1 RHHRADDDQRRA
13 RRRRQVDLAHR
24 EGWPAGQGRLLA
36 GPGVLLELRGVS
48 KSFGGL
54 AVLDGVDLTVEAGAV
69 HALIGPNGS
78 GKTTL
83 LNCVSGILAA
93 DAGGIRFHDT
103 PLDDLAP
110 HRRTRLGLARTFQNI
125 RLFGGLTVLDNVL
138 VGRHCR
144 THAGLFRAWTRP
156 PFTRLAEERASRDRG
171 RALLALVGLAGRA
184 LEPAEG
190 LPLADQRRLEIAR
203 ALAAE
208 PSLLLLDEPAAGMN
222 ATEKQ
227 GMNRLI
233 RDIVAG
239 GCTVVLVEHDI
250 GLVMDISSRVT
261 VLNFGQK
268 IADGPPA
275 SVRRDP
281 LVVEAYLGQDA

>member
-1 RHHRADDDQRRA
+1 VA
-13 RRRRQVDLAHR
+13 
-24 EGWPAGQGRLLA
+24 
-36 GPGVLLELRGVS
+36 LLELRGVS

-54 AVLDGVDLTVEAGAV
+54 RVLDGVDLTVEAGAV

-83 LNCVSGILAA
+83 LNCVSGVLAA
-93 DAGGIRFHDT
+93 DAGGIRLRDVA
-103 PLDDLAP
+103 LDDLAP
-110 HRRTRLGLARTFQNI
+110 HRRTRLGLARTFQNV
-125 RLFGGLTVLDNVL
+125 RLFAGLSVLDNVL

-144 THAGLFRAWTRP
+144 THAGLFRAWTRL
-156 PFTRLAEERASRDRG
+156 PFRLLPEERASRDRG

-268 IADGPPA
+268 IAVGRPRPL
-275 SVRRDP
+275 RRR
-281 LVVEAYLGQDA
+281 

>member
-1 RHHRADDDQRRA
+1 VA
-13 RRRRQVDLAHR
+13 
-24 EGWPAGQGRLLA
+24 
-36 GPGVLLELRGVS
+36 LLELRGVT

-54 AVLDGVDLTVEAGAV
+54 RVLDGVDLAVEAGAV

-144 THAGLFRAWTRP
+144 THAGLLRAWTRA
-156 PFTRLAEERASRDRG
+156 PFSRLAEERVSRE
-171 RALLALVGLAGRA
+171 RARTLLGLVGLGGRV

-250 GLVMDISSRVT
+250 GLVMDVSSRVT

-268 IADGPPA
+268 IADGAPA
-275 SVRRDP
+275 DVRRDP
-281 LVVEAYLGQDA
+281 QVVEAYLGQDA

>member
-1 RHHRADDDQRRA
+1 MA
-13 RRRRQVDLAHR
+13 
-24 EGWPAGQGRLLA
+24 
-36 GPGVLLELRGVS
+36 LLELRGVS

-54 AVLDGVDLTVEAGAV
+54 RVLDGVDLTVEAGAA

-93 DAGGIRFHDT
+93 DAGGIRLRDVA
-103 PLDDLAP
+103 LDDLAP
-110 HRRTRLGLARTFQNI
+110 HRRTRLGLARTFQNV
-125 RLFGGLTVLDNVL
+125 RLFAGLSVLDNVL

-144 THAGLFRAWTRP
+144 THAGLFRAWTRL
-156 PFTRLAEERASRDRG
+156 PFRLLPEERASRDRG

-233 RDIVAG
+233 RDIVAS

-275 SVRRDP
+275 SVRSDP

>member
-1 RHHRADDDQRRA
+1 MA
-13 RRRRQVDLAHR
+13 
-24 EGWPAGQGRLLA
+24 
-36 GPGVLLELRGVS
+36 LLELRGVS

-54 AVLDGVDLTVEAGAV
+54 RVLDGVDLTVEAGAV

-83 LNCVSGILAA
+83 LNCVSGVLAA
-93 DAGGIRFHDT
+93 DAGGIRLRDVA
-103 PLDDLAP
+103 LDDLAP
-110 HRRTRLGLARTFQNI
+110 HRRTRLGLARTFQNV
-125 RLFGGLTVLDNVL
+125 RLFAGLSVLDNVL

-144 THAGLFRAWTRP
+144 THAGLFRAWTRL
-156 PFTRLAEERASRDRG
+156 PFRLLPEERASRDRG

-208 PSLLLLDEPAAGMN
+208 PLLLLLDEPAAGMN

>member
-1 RHHRADDDQRRA
+1 MA
-13 RRRRQVDLAHR
+13 
-24 EGWPAGQGRLLA
+24 
-36 GPGVLLELRGVS
+36 LLELRGVS

-93 DAGGIRFHDT
+93 DAGRIRFRDVV
-103 PLDDLAP
+103 LDDLAP
-110 HRRTRLGLARTFQNI
+110 HRRTRLGLARTFQNV
-125 RLFGGLTVLDNVL
+125 RLFAGLSVLDNVL

-144 THAGLFRAWTRP
+144 THAGLFAAWTRP
-156 PFTRLAEERASRDRG
+156 PFRRLPEERASRGRA
-171 RALLALVGLAGRA
+171 RALLGLVGLTGRL

-233 RDIVAG
+233 RDIVAT
-239 GCTVVLVEHDI
+239 GCTIVLVEHDI
-250 GLVMDISSRVT
+250 GLVMDVSSRVT

-281 LVVEAYLGQDA
+281 LVVEAYLGPDV

>member
-1 RHHRADDDQRRA
+1 MA
-13 RRRRQVDLAHR
+13 
-24 EGWPAGQGRLLA
+24 
-36 GPGVLLELRGVS
+36 LLELRGVS

-54 AVLDGVDLTVEAGAV
+54 RVLDGVDLTVEAGAV

-93 DAGGIRFHDT
+93 DAGGIRLRDVA
-103 PLDDLAP
+103 LDDLAP
-110 HRRTRLGLARTFQNI
+110 HRRTRLGLARTFQNV
-125 RLFGGLTVLDNVL
+125 RLFAGLSVLDNVL

-144 THAGLFRAWTRP
+144 THAGLFRAWTRL
-156 PFTRLAEERASRDRG
+156 PFRLLPEERASRDRG

-184 LEPAEG
+184 LEPAES

-227 GMNRLI
+227 GINRLI
-233 RDIVAG
+233 RDIVAS

-268 IADGPPA
+268 IADGLPA

>member
-1 RHHRADDDQRRA
+1 MA
-13 RRRRQVDLAHR
+13 
-24 EGWPAGQGRLLA
+24 
-36 GPGVLLELRGVS
+36 LLELRGVS

-54 AVLDGVDLTVEAGAV
+54 RVLDGVDLTVEAGAV

-93 DAGGIRFHDT
+93 DAGGIRLRDVA
-103 PLDDLAP
+103 LDDLAP
-110 HRRTRLGLARTFQNI
+110 HRRTRLGLARTFQNV
-125 RLFGGLTVLDNVL
+125 RLFAGLSVLDNVL

-144 THAGLFRAWTRP
+144 THAGLFRAWSRL
-156 PFTRLAEERASRDRG
+156 PFRLLPEERASRDRG

-233 RDIVAG
+233 RDIVAS

>member
-1 RHHRADDDQRRA
+1 VA
-13 RRRRQVDLAHR
+13 
-24 EGWPAGQGRLLA
+24 
-36 GPGVLLELRGVS
+36 LLELRGLS

-54 AVLDGVDLTVEAGAV
+54 RVLDGVDLTVEAGAV

-93 DAGGIRFHDT
+93 DAGGIRLRDVA
-103 PLDDLAP
+103 LDDLAP
-110 HRRTRLGLARTFQNI
+110 HRRTRLGLARTFQNV
-125 RLFGGLTVLDNVL
+125 RLFAGLSVLDNVR

-144 THAGLFRAWTRP
+144 THAGLLRAWTRL
-156 PFTRLAEERASRDRG
+156 PFRLLPEERASRDRA
-171 RALLALVGLAGRA
+171 RALLAMVGLAGRS

-233 RDIVAG
+233 RDIVAS

>member
-1 RHHRADDDQRRA
+1 MRDVA
-13 RRRRQVDLAHR
+13 
-24 EGWPAGQGRLLA
+24 
-36 GPGVLLELRGVS
+36 
-48 KSFGGL
+48 
-54 AVLDGVDLTVEAGAV
+54 
-69 HALIGPNGS
+69 
-78 GKTTL
+78 
-83 LNCVSGILAA
+83 
-93 DAGGIRFHDT
+93 
-103 PLDDLAP
+103 LDDLAP
-110 HRRTRLGLARTFQNI
+110 APAYARWGWPARFQNV
-125 RLFGGLTVLDNVL
+125 RLFAGLSVLDNVL

-144 THAGLFRAWTRP
+144 THAGLFPRLDPPAVSRAWPRSAP
-156 PFTRLAEERASRDRG
+156 PASGRG
-171 RALLALVGLAGRA
+171 RCWRWSVSPAAS

-233 RDIVAG
+233 RDIVPPAAPS
-239 GCTVVLVEHDI
+239 CSSSTT
-250 GLVMDISSRVT
+250 SAWSWTSPSRVT

-281 LVVEAYLGQDA
+281 LVVEAYLGQDV

>member
-1 RHHRADDDQRRA
+1 VA
-13 RRRRQVDLAHR
+13 
-24 EGWPAGQGRLLA
+24 LLD
-36 GPGVLLELRGVS
+36 LRGVS

-54 AVLDGVDLTVEAGAV
+54 RVLDGVDLTVEAGAV

-93 DAGGIRFHDT
+93 DAGGIRLRDVA
-103 PLDDLAP
+103 LDDLAP
-110 HRRTRLGLARTFQNI
+110 HRRTRLGLARTFQNV
-125 RLFGGLTVLDNVL
+125 RLFAGLSVLDNVL

-144 THAGLFRAWTRP
+144 THAGLFRAWTRL
-156 PFTRLAEERASRDRG
+156 PFRRLPEERASRDRA
-171 RALLALVGLAGRA
+171 RALLALVGLAGRS

-233 RDIVAG
+233 RDIVAS